1 MGLLLHI
8 SQGVDVFNLIF
19 TEKETQKYKE
29 RVRSEASTGIPAG

>member
-19 TEKETQKYKE
+19 TEKETQNTK
-29 RVRSEASTGIPAG
+29 SG